1 MMSILICA
9 LSWCLTVWG
18 QESPIVALFLGDG
31 GSPWSQQMEADLL
44 GTPRF
49 QEMLERK
56 AELWPLSLE
65 EQEGLPYRV
74 DRVPSILLLDPRKK
88 EFARLEYTAA
98 SPEVVAQTIVSLI
111 HDFQEVCS
119 AIDRGVR
126 FLSESELR
134 SLYLKASRF
143 SVPCFWQ
150 LLLTQGLKKEK
161 GTFFHLEKYA
171 LLLKKPPKKKFAME
185 RLKKELMKRD
195 PATQGQM
202 ALLEQ
207 GKLQ

>member
-9 LSWCLTVWG
+9 LVGCLTVCG
-18 QESPIVALFLGDG
+18 QERPLVALFLGDE
-31 GSPWSQQMEADLL
+31 GSPWSQQMEGDLL
-44 GTPRF
+44 GSPQF
-49 QEMLERK
+49 QEMLGDK
-56 AELWPLSLE
+56 VELWPLSLE

-98 SPEVVAQTIVSLI
+98 SPEVMAQAIVSLI
-111 HDFQEVCS
+111 DDFQEVCS

-126 FLSESELR
+126 CLSESELH
-134 SLYLKASRF
+134 SLYLKARRF

-150 LLLTQGLKKEK
+150 LLLTQGLKKER

-171 LLLKKPPKKKFAME
+171 LLLKKPPKKKLPME

-195 PATQGQM
+195 PATQDQM
-202 ALLEQ
+202 ACLEKMR
-207 GKLQ
+207 GS